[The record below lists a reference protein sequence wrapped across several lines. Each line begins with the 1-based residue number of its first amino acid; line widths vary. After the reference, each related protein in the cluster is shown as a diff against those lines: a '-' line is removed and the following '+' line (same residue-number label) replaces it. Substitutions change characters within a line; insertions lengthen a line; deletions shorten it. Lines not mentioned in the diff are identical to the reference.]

1 MGEGAAPG
9 RWFHPGGG
17 ALRGAALV
25 LHGLNLDP
33 ERMRPL
39 IALLNAAGI
48 AAFLLELHGHG
59 GNFPARS
66 GADDRRDRL
75 AAFQSCR
82 YALWAEEAIAGFRE
96 VRRVAAAASGE
107 AVFVGFSY
115 GALLGCDLLVSRP
128 EVAFARM
135 VLLAPA
141 LRLRPWDRAVRM
153 LSPFPGLVLP
163 TFAPEGYAANPG
175 TPVAAYNALFATL
188 KHFDAHLGPRLN
200 IPTLVFVDPGDELIS
215 FEGLQG
221 LVSERRLDRWRIH
234 PLRVSRPVLT
244 GAYRHLIVDEE
255 TAGRRAWAELQDALF
270 AFLGRRE
277 GDRGLPF
284 SSRQNPAS
292 GV

>member
-1 MGEGAAPG
+1 MGAAPAPG
-9 RWFHPGGG
+9 RWFYPEGG

-39 IALLNAAGI
+39 IALLHAAGI
-48 AAFLLELHGHG
+48 AAFLLELYGHG
-59 GNFPARS
+59 GNFAARS
-66 GADDRRDRL
+66 GSDARRDRL
-75 AAFQSCR
+75 AALQSCR
-82 YALWAEEAIAGFRE
+82 HALWAEEAIAGFRE

-141 LRLRPWDRAVRM
+141 LRLRPWDRAIRL

-163 TFAPEGYAANPG
+163 TPAPAGYAANPG

-188 KHFDAHLGPRLN
+188 KHFEAHLGPRLN

-215 FEGLQG
+215 FEGLKG
-221 LVSERRLDRWRIH
+221 LVSEQRLDRWRIH
-234 PLRVSRPVLT
+234 PLRVSRPVLA
-244 GAYRHLIVDEE
+244 GAYRHLILDEE
-255 TAGRRAWAELQDALF
+255 SAGRRAWAELRHTLL
-270 AFLGRRE
+270 AFLGE
-277 GDRGLPF
+277 AEVNLGVPF
-284 SSRQNPAS
+284 SSRQNPDS